1 MNTLV
6 VHKGSQPSLWRPS
19 CDRDALRARS
29 FFYQQIRDFFSRRD
43 VLEVDTPILAAAPV
57 IDPNIEPMQTT
68 EGRWLHTSPE
78 YAMKRLLCAG
88 SGDIWQLCKV
98 FRAGEAGSR
107 HNPEFSMLEW
117 YRVGWDHYQLMDEVR
132 DLVRVLFALRWTE
145 LPELRLSYADAF
157 MQYAG
162 IKVHEVSDDLLQ
174 QKGIALAGHDL
185 DLNRDGWLDI
195 IMSHLIEP
203 SLPKNT
209 LVFIDAFPASQAALA
224 KIKNDENDIPVA
236 QRFELFFNGTELANG
251 YHELSDA
258 AEQRQRFNSDAAGF
272 THVAG
277 ASRRALDERLL
288 DALDSGL
295 PECAG
300 VAIGVDRLLMHS
312 TGAKKISDVLAFDWH
327 RA

>member
-1 MNTLV
+1 M
-6 VHKGSQPSLWRPS
+6 
-19 CDRDALRARS
+19 RARS

-57 IDPNIEPMQTT
+57 TDPNIEPMQTT

-78 YAMKRLLCAG
+78 YAMKRLLCAD

-98 FRAGEAGSR
+98 FRAGEAGAR

-117 YRVGWDHYQLMDEVR
+117 YRVGWDHHQLMDEVC
-132 DLVRVLFALRWTE
+132 DLVRELFSSRWSE
-145 LPELRLSYADAF
+145 LPELRFSYADVF
-157 MQYAG
+157 RQYADVDVHNASD
-162 IKVHEVSDDLLQ
+162 KVLE

-185 DLNRDGWLDI
+185 ELNRDGWLDI

-203 SLPKNT
+203 LLPKNT
-209 LVFIDAFPASQAALA
+209 LVFVDAFPASQAALA
-224 KIKNDENDIPVA
+224 KIKNDENNTPVA

-251 YHELSDA
+251 YHELTDA
-258 AEQRQRFNSDAAGF
+258 TEQRLRFNNDAR
-272 THVAG
+272 VAG
-277 ASRRALDERLL
+277 GRAVDERLL
-288 DALDSGL
+288 DALESGL

-312 TGAKKISDVLAFDWH
+312 IGTERISDVLTFDWH

>member
-1 MNTLV
+1 M
-6 VHKGSQPSLWRPS
+6 
-19 CDRDALRARS
+19 RARS
-29 FFYQQIRDFFSRRD
+29 FFYQQIRDFFSCRD

-57 IDPNIEPMQTT
+57 TDPNIEPMQTT

-117 YRVGWDHYQLMDEVR
+117 YRVGWDHHQLMDEVR
-132 DLVRVLFALRWTE
+132 DLVRVLFASRWTE

-162 IKVHEVSDDLLQ
+162 IKVHDASDDVLQ

-203 SLPKNT
+203 SLPKNM

-224 KIKNDENDIPVA
+224 KIKNNENNIRVA

-251 YHELSDA
+251 YHELTDA
-258 AEQRQRFNSDAAGF
+258 VEQRQRFNSDAG
-272 THVAG
+272 AG
-277 ASRRALDERLL
+277 AGGRAVDERLL
-288 DALDSGL
+288 DALESGL

-312 TGAKKISDVLAFDWH
+312 TGAKCISDVLAFDWH